1 MNNLINKFTTFFT
14 KIKNNKKIQLFVI
27 LFLVIILIF
36 CLFFD
41 LKKGNKSSK
50 NVINEQNY
58 ISDLENRLSGL
69 LSKVEGAGEVSVLI
83 TASGGNETVL
93 AMKTTTTET
102 FNGVETVETPILVD
116 GKTVVIKELYPNIQ
130 GVLIVAKGA
139 KSISVMTRLEQ
150 ATASLL
156 NIDKE
161 KIQIL
166 TMK

>member
-93 AMKTTTTET
+93 AMKTTITET